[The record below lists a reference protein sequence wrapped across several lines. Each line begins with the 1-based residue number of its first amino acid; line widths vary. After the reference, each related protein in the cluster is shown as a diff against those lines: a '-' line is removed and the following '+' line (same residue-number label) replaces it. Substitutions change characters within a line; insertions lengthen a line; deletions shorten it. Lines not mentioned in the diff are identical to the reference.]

1 MPRLNQVVIGNYNLF
16 IALGEMTRRL
26 RGGAGMM
33 DSLFGTLGNVKNA
46 VFGPT
51 AESEVVDVSPVD
63 NIVKSTHENVDAV
76 NASIEKSFK
85 ELDEIKINR
94 KKLLADIAQM
104 KLDIQSKK
112 DAFKQHEAL
121 LSTTIKKAMETR
133 RILNEIFKV
142 SQVSKDSKIS
152 ESTPQI
158 NLSDYAV
165 PSGFKPNNSDVLSA
179 SASENTTYIVP
190 QHNPESEIAAV
201 VNNPPPAAA
210 VNLPKPES
218 EIAAVVNNPPPA
230 AAVNLPKPES
240 EIAAVVNPPKPAS
253 EITPSVSIS
262 SPGTSVES
270 APLSVGS
277 AINEST
283 SPTDT
288 EFADA
293 NGSESPSPK
302 EGGTKRR
309 KRHVRHRRS
318 LKR

>member
-218 EIAAVVNNPPPA
+218 EIAAVVN
-230 AAVNLPKPES
+230 
-240 EIAAVVNPPKPAS
+240 PPKPAS